1 MDNSDEIDNDEFY
14 DPKKTNVPYTFAII
28 KPETCCEPEK
38 VQEILNKVEEA
49 GFGIKAMLER
59 EPTKEEIQ
67 NLLYKHEKAAWY
79 REALIY
85 MTCGDCLIL
94 LLTHETEDPI

>member
-1 MDNSDEIDNDEFY
+1 MESEEIDNEEFY

-28 KPETCCEPEK
+28 KPETCCDSNK
-38 VQEILNKVEEA
+38 VQEILERIEKE
-49 GFGIKAMLER
+49 GFVIKAMLQR
-59 EPTKEEIQ
+59 EPTKQEIQ
-67 NLLYKHEKAAWY
+67 NLLYKHEKADWY
-79 REALIY
+79 REASIY